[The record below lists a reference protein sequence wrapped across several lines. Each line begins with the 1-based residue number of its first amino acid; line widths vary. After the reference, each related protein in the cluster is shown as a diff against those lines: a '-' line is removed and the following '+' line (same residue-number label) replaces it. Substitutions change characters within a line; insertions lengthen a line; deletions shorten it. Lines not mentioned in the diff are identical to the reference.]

1 MNILRESQ
9 RNVLQKCLNRYGV
22 EEQQR
27 MAMEECAE
35 LIQAINKVHRKPSPE
50 NMNNLFEEIADV
62 TIMIEQLKMIY
73 LVHDCSTI
81 ERIIEEKIDRQ
92 KGRLEN

>member
-9 RNVLQKCLNRYGV
+9 RNVLQECLNRYGV

-35 LIQAINKVHRKPSPE
+35 LIQAINKIHRKPSPE

-73 LVHDCSTI
+73 LVDDCSTI